1 MRWISVAALALAV
14 ACGGSSRV
22 DDDRDGGGDGG
33 RDGGAEPLPT
43 GPILERSA
51 TLTHDCT
58 GALGITHEFGKIT
71 GRAYV
76 ATDDAAF
83 GVSLVS
89 AATVAQWFPTDDIS
103 LQVAPV
109 AEDGSLGA
117 PAVVG
122 IGEGERTN
130 LSATA
135 LGDTLLAVWVEDGEL
150 MSATFASD
158 GTVRSGPHAL
168 HDLDTTFGALEVVA
182 TGDQSALVFWGKL
195 SGGVT
200 GVTQLFVLAVDQDGR
215 ASGAPR
221 VAIDLGARFAPP
233 RPAFVEVDGGAVYL
247 YAKPTEGGG
256 TMHFGRL
263 DASGAAVGD
272 EVQIA
277 EVGPR
282 FLGFAFD
289 RVALLPQGD
298 GFLAAWA
305 DSSPAETI
313 DGEAWTMVELARL
326 DADGA
331 VVDGPHVLTPPV
343 VDIDYVEPALFTYG
357 DAVALTWG
365 RGDHIYVC
373 AGCVP
378 NHDVELVLFD
388 PVRLAP
394 VSEVARILAA
404 PTGGGLLRRRH
415 VVSGAHIATSF
426 EVTFHVTD
434 RYAEGT
440 LSCAAR

>member
-1 MRWISVAALALAV
+1 MRWISVAALALLV
-14 ACGGSSRV
+14 ACGGSSRI
-22 DDDRDGGGDGG
+22 DDDGG
-33 RDGGAEPLPT
+33 RDGGAGDAQPLPT
-43 GPILERSA
+43 GPILDRSA
-51 TLTHDCT
+51 ALTHDCT
-58 GALGITHEFGKIT
+58 GALGVTHEFGKIT

-76 ATDDAAF
+76 ATDEGAF
-83 GVSLVS
+83 GISLVS

-109 AEDGSLGA
+109 ADDGTLGA

-130 LSATA
+130 LAATA
-135 LGDTLLAVWVEDGEL
+135 LGDTFLAVWVEDGEL
-150 MSATFASD
+150 MSAAFASD
-158 GTVRSGPHAL
+158 GAVRSGPHVL
-168 HDLDTTFGALEVVA
+168 DDLDTSFGALEVVA
-182 TGDQSALVFWGKL
+182 TGDSGALVFWSAL
-195 SGGVT
+195 SGGTT
-200 GVTQLFVLAVDQDGR
+200 GVTQLFVLAVDGEGR
-215 ASGAPR
+215 ASGTPR

-233 RPAFVEVDGGAVYL
+233 RPAFAEVPGGVAYL
-247 YAKPTEGGG
+247 YAVPTEGGG
-256 TMHFGRL
+256 TVHFGRL
-263 DASGAAVGD
+263 DTSGAALGD
-272 EVQIA
+272 EVQVA

-298 GFLAAWA
+298 GFLAAWVDA
-305 DSSPAETI
+305 SSAVAI
-313 DGEAWTMVELARL
+313 DQEAWTMVHIARL

-343 VDIDYVEPALFTYG
+343 VDIDYVEPALFMYG

-378 NHDVELVLFD
+378 NHDVELVLLD